1 MTRFLIAAM
10 ALLLVHCGTACAADQ
25 DCMPVY
31 YRTKAPHCVDEVLSQ
46 LAQAG
51 AKSEPSTS
59 IGFLAQLFVASP
71 GEKQRILDGETSDR
85 VRAVQLVALFR
96 AGLRDD
102 ARLFAEK
109 SRLSAMLAKLEAAPP
124 PPLSAVEPSS
134 TPGDNDLLIGAY
146 MASGDAALIQRILD
160 NFSRAEDGM
169 ASDAMRMGYMN
180 SKFGP
185 TLTPQGREENV
196 MARAGCAKYQC
207 RTDPAKFLRVL
218 TLSSAFWAL
227 QSLGQS
233 DEGIRKTFVAFFDR
247 DARLKN
253 LLAGEQAAFSHY
265 ATALVL
271 LATFK
276 PDQPSSKEAEPA
288 LASMSKAALAY
299 ENLEPARDVFSRIEG
314 FVKSGKQPK

>member
-1 MTRFLIAAM
+1 VFVAEIAMTRFLIAAM

-31 YRTKAPHCVDEVLSQ
+31 YRTKAPDCVDEVLSQ

-146 MASGDAALIQRILD
+146 MASGDAALIQRIMD
-160 NFSRAEDGM
+160 NFSGAEDGM
-169 ASDAMRMGYMN
+169 AYEQQVRPHPHAAGTRGKCD
-180 SKFGP
+180 GP
-185 TLTPQGREENV
+185 GGLREIS
-196 MARAGCAKYQC
+196 MQDRSRQIPSRADLVE
-207 RTDPAKFLRVL
+207 RFL
-218 TLSSAFWAL
+218 
-227 QSLGQS
+227 
-233 DEGIRKTFVAFFDR
+233 GIAVA
-247 DARLKN
+247 
-253 LLAGEQAAFSHY
+253 G
-265 ATALVL
+265 
-271 LATFK
+271 
-276 PDQPSSKEAEPA
+276 
-288 LASMSKAALAY
+288 
-299 ENLEPARDVFSRIEG
+299 
-314 FVKSGKQPK
+314 PK